1 MTPHHPE
8 YPPQCT
14 VYLIDDDRAM
24 VQSTAQWLSLCGLK
38 VRSFADPVSALK
50 RLSRGMACVII
61 SDIRMPQMDGMDL
74 LRHVVSKDRNIP
86 VILIT
91 GHGDV
96 PLAVEAIKAGAMEF
110 LTKPFS
116 PEHLLEITRAA
127 IKQRIETLKSEDYGS
142 RSRSSASQARRQHS
156 RPELAEDTALAERV
170 DQYEK
175 RLILESLSRHSGNVV
190 AVMEEL
196 ELPRRTLN
204 AKMKKY
210 GISRRDV
217 LG

>member
-1 MTPHHPE
+1 MIPQHPE
-8 YPPQCT
+8 DSPQCI

-24 VQSTAQWLSLCGLK
+24 VQSTAQWLSLSGLK

-50 RLSRGMACVII
+50 SVSRGMACVII

-96 PLAVEAIKAGAMEF
+96 PVAVEAMKAGAMEF

-127 IKQRIETLKSEDYGS
+127 IKRRIESLQSEDYGGHF
-142 RSRSSASQARRQHS
+142 RAGASQSKQQSS
-156 RPELAEDTALAERV
+156 RPEIDVDTALAERV

-175 RLILESLSRHSGNVV
+175 RLILGSLSRHRGNVL

-196 ELPRRTLN
+196 DLPRRTLN

-217 LG
+217 LD

>member
-1 MTPHHPE
+1 MTSQHTE
-8 YPPQCT
+8 EAPQCT
-14 VYLIDDDRAM
+14 VYLIDDNRAM
-24 VQSTAQWLSLCGLK
+24 VQSTAQWLSISGLK

-50 RLSRGMACVII
+50 VLSRGMACVII
-61 SDIRMPQMDGMDL
+61 SDVRMPQMDGMDL

-96 PLAVEAIKAGAMEF
+96 PVAVEAMKAGAMEF

-127 IKQRIETLKSEDYGS
+127 IKRRIESLQSEDYGGHF
-142 RSRSSASQARRQHS
+142 RAGASQSKQQSS
-156 RPELAEDTALAERV
+156 RPEIDVDTALAERV

-175 RLILESLSRHSGNVV
+175 RLILGSLSRHRGNVL

-196 ELPRRTLN
+196 DLPRRTLN

-217 LG
+217 LD

>member
-1 MTPHHPE
+1 
-8 YPPQCT
+8 
-14 VYLIDDDRAM
+14 
-24 VQSTAQWLSLCGLK
+24 
-38 VRSFADPVSALK
+38 
-50 RLSRGMACVII
+50 
-61 SDIRMPQMDGMDL
+61 MDGMDL
-74 LRHVVSKDRNIP
+74 LRQVVSKDRNIP

-96 PLAVEAIKAGAMEF
+96 PVTVEAMKAGAMEF

-116 PEHLLEITRAA
+116 PEHLLEITKAA
-127 IKQRIETLKSEDYGS
+127 IKRRIESLQSEDYGGNF
-142 RSRSSASQARRQHS
+142 RAGASQSKKQS
-156 RPELAEDTALAERV
+156 PRPEIDVDTALAERV

-175 RLILESLSRHSGNVV
+175 RLILGSLSRHRGNVL

-196 ELPRRTLN
+196 DLPRRTLN

-217 LG
+217 LD

>member
-1 MTPHHPE
+1 MTSQHTE
-8 YPPQCT
+8 EAPQCT
-14 VYLIDDDRAM
+14 VYLIDDNRAM
-24 VQSTAQWLSLCGLK
+24 VQSTAQWLSLSGLK

-50 RLSRGMACVII
+50 VLSRGMACVII
-61 SDIRMPQMDGMDL
+61 SDVRMPQMDGMDL

-96 PLAVEAIKAGAMEF
+96 PVAVEAMKAGAMEF

-127 IKQRIETLKSEDYGS
+127 IKRRIESLQSEDYGGHF
-142 RSRSSASQARRQHS
+142 RAGASQSKQQSS
-156 RPELAEDTALAERV
+156 RPEIDVDTALAERV

-175 RLILESLSRHSGNVV
+175 RLILGSLSRHRGNVL

-196 ELPRRTLN
+196 DLPRRMLN

-217 LG
+217 LD